1 LEFDAA
7 LVAQLKQRADRF
19 EEITGLLGDPEVA
32 ADGKQLAGLL
42 RERGALE
49 RAHQMFGELC
59 ALRLARSEAESI
71 LAEGEDDELVDL
83 AREELAGL
91 GEAEERL
98 DEQVKL
104 ALISDPTDERRKVI
118 VEIRAGTG
126 GDEATLFAADLFRMY
141 NRFCD
146 GERLKIEL
154 LGASESEVGGY
165 KEVTFGVSGENAWRR
180 LRFESGGHRVQRVP
194 TTETQGRI
202 HTSAATVAVLPE
214 AEDVEVDIADTDLRI
229 DTMRAGGAGGQHVN
243 KVESAVR
250 ITHEP
255 SGIVVVCQDER
266 SQSKNKARAMRILR
280 SRLLE
285 AEEERIASERSDAR
299 RALVGTGDRN
309 ARVRTYNFP
318 QNRVTDHRLEDS
330 DRKNFNL
337 DGIIEGRLAPML
349 EALEDKDRRTR
360 LANL

>member
-7 LVAQLKQRADRF
+7 LVAQLKQRADRY

-49 RAHQMFGELC
+49 AAHRMFAELSRMRGARA
-59 ALRLARSEAESI
+59 EAEAI
-71 LAEGEDDELVDL
+71 LGEGTDEELAAL

-91 GEAEERL
+91 DDEERAL

-104 ALISDPTDERRKVI
+104 ALIADPTDERRRVI

-141 NRFCD
+141 SRFCD
-146 GERLKIEL
+146 GARLKVEL
-154 LGASESEVGGY
+154 MGGSPSEVGGY
-165 KEVTFGVSGENAWRR
+165 KEVTFGVSGDNAWRL

-194 TTETQGRI
+194 ATETQGRI

-214 AEDVEVDIADTDLRI
+214 AEDAEIEVAEADLRV

-255 SGIVVVCQDER
+255 TGIVVVCQDER

-285 AEEERIASERSDAR
+285 AEEERLAAERSEAR

-330 DRKNFNL
+330 EKKNFNL
-337 DGIIEGRLAPML
+337 DGIIEGRLSPML
-349 EALEDKDRRTR
+349 DALEDKDRRTR